1 MVAVEVVSKCEKQGR
16 RPLTPRPT
24 QPTFARCCPGP
35 SHLFNCPEQGQHR
48 DTLAS
53 RDWNA
58 DLTVE
63 EGLFQML
70 LVGNSPSSTVRSAF
84 QSLEGLVFCEP
95 SCTENQYT

>member
-1 MVAVEVVSKCEKQGR
+1 MKSKEEDRIPQDPHSLLSLDAAPAQATSSIARSKGSTDSLGR
-16 RPLTPRPT
+16 RI
-24 QPTFARCCPGP
+24 
-35 SHLFNCPEQGQHR
+35 S

-70 LVGNSPSSTVRSAF
+70 LVGNSPSSTVRSAS

-95 SCTENQYT
+95 SCTENQYL